1 MTTAKQTAANRRNA
15 QRSTGP
21 KTTAGKAASSRN
33 ALLLPGESRRAFRR
47 LFRSFLAEYH
57 PSGPLQEFLV
67 EQLAIAYWKL
77 SRLTRI
83 EAHVYRQPPT
93 TNTNLL
99 RQLREALLAR
109 HDDDNDDH
117 NGDPEPDP
125 EPESPQPALTP
136 DEAIA
141 RTYIRDSAGPNT
153 LAHLSYYEMRLE
165 RTFFR
170 AWRELHR
177 LQAKSPPAS

>member
-117 NGDPEPDP
+117 NGDPEP
-125 EPESPQPALTP
+125 ESPQPALTP

-141 RTYIRDSAGPNT
+141 RTYLRDSAGPNT